1 MCLRAEG
8 EEADQN
14 NDELTSVE
22 AKGEDRERAVQGGE
36 MHWMADAKRADR
48 APRSNVPEQ
57 QGEGSRHGRQKRRA
71 QREGAE
77 GSEERAG
84 GGAHRG
90 DVQDDPLSGAARDPA
105 GSFSGDEDTRQ
116 RKRRETV
123 TETREKRYLKKRIRE
138 GGSKGGAL
146 ATALDA
152 ADD

>member
-1 MCLRAEG
+1 
-8 EEADQN
+8 
-14 NDELTSVE
+14 
-22 AKGEDRERAVQGGE
+22 

-57 QGEGSRHGRQKRRA
+57 QREGPRHGRQKRRA

-84 GGAHRG
+84 GGAHREN
-90 DVQDDPLSGAARDPA
+90 VQDDPLSGAARDPA

-138 GGSKGGAL
+138 GGSKGRAL
-146 ATALDA
+146 AMALDA